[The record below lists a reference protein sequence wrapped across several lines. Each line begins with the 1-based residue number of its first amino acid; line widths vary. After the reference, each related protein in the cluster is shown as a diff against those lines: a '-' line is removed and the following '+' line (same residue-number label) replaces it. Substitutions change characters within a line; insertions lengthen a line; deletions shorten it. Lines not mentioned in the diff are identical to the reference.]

1 MKELK
6 LPEITD
12 KEKLILI
19 RDISRKIHGILI
31 GAFMYKR
38 PIGNT
43 TVDKAN
49 EVFLALTDED
59 YFKNAMDAFDKS
71 TKIKTVALINS
82 KLDELRK
89 EKKIE
94 C

>member
-1 MKELK
+1 MKEIK

-43 TVDKAN
+43 TVDRAN
-49 EVFLALTDED
+49 EIFLALTDEN
-59 YFKNAMDAFDKS
+59 YFENVMDAFDKS
-71 TKIKTVALINS
+71 IKIKTVGLINS
-82 KLDELRK
+82 KLEKLRS
-89 EKKIE
+89 EADGQ
-94 C
+94 